1 MGDLETITTFLP
13 NYLVCIDKCIEGALI
28 GRIYSGY
35 KKVNS
40 IRFGDIHQM
49 LIIIEEIMDAIQCP
63 GASTNKRGFRNEDK
77 IVALNR
83 TEIREAKKAMRKFD
97 TGSESGEKATFILQ
111 IKFRQNASWQGTVQW
126 VEKKQKLNF
135 RSALELI
142 KIIDSAC
149 EQGYQADVIGL
160 EQNII

>member
-13 NYLVCIDKCIEGALI
+13 NYLVCIDKCIDGALI

-35 KKVNS
+35 NKVNS
-40 IRFGDIHQM
+40 MRFRDLHEM
-49 LIIIEEIMDAIQCP
+49 LIIIDEIMDAIQCP
-63 GASTNKRGFRNEDK
+63 GASTNKRGFRSDK
-77 IVALNR
+77 KIALNR

-126 VEKKQKLNF
+126 VEKKQELNF

-149 EQGYQADVIGL
+149 EQGYQTNVIGL
-160 EQNII
+160 EQDII